1 MLVLFMVK
9 IKKKMPKISKVKPKR
24 ITLQEL
30 EEMKE
35 YNELDILFKV
45 IEISGSIK
53 DITEK
58 TIKGNKTAGVDT
70 RKHIQDLRMLLEIMR
85 NKIQYR
91 KDGLEEDENSKLFR
105 AIEKEKKR
113 LLEEEERFK
122 LLEEKR
128 KKRMDEKR
136 QNR

>member
-1 MLVLFMVK
+1 
-9 IKKKMPKISKVKPKR
+9 
-24 ITLQEL
+24 
-30 EEMKE
+30 
-35 YNELDILFKV
+35 
-45 IEISGSIK
+45 
-53 DITEK
+53 
-58 TIKGNKTAGVDT
+58 
-70 RKHIQDLRMLLEIMR
+70 MLLEIMR
-85 NKIQYR
+85 DKIQYR